1 MAASALIKP
10 HQETLILKI
19 HLAQEIKC
27 FVCVGLEMKR
37 PAAPLKEVICFGE
50 KDILSFN
57 LDYSQLCKL
66 SRLISIIWRWQ
77 RVSPE
82 PLSNC

>member
-1 MAASALIKP
+1 MAASALTKP
-10 HQETLILKI
+10 HQETLILKYI
-19 HLAQEIKC
+19 WRRKLSA
-27 FVCVGLEMKR
+27 FVWLKTKR
-37 PAAPLKEVICFGE
+37 PASPLKEVICVGE

-66 SRLISIIWRWQ
+66 SRLISIIWRWR